1 MSKNNQINTEILSK
15 LSSLDFS
22 ELTSIKS
29 SIEIEIE
36 KKHRDFKKECFKEID
51 SIIEKG
57 GISKLELAK
66 HFKMI
71 LPKKTTVSQERL
83 VKPRNKKL
91 SQPPQTDACQNT
103 SIQADSPSDVQV
115 QQETPV
121 SCPLSETCGKEN
133 NAEYT
138 DEIPKVTFEIPR
150 ATFTHNQVVNNPNPE
165 YTSHFAI
172 RQQNYTQQKRSQTE
186 ARYKLNTE

>member
-115 QQETPV
+115 QHETPV
-121 SCPLSETCGKEN
+121 SRPLSETCGKEN

-138 DEIPKVTFEIPR
+138 DEIPRATFEIPR
-150 ATFTHNQVVNNPNPE
+150 ATFEIPRATFAHNQVANNPNPE

-172 RQQNYTQQKRSQTE
+172 RQQNYTQQKKS
-186 ARYKLNTE
+186 